1 MLEFSHAKVI
11 NFKAMPKQ
19 VMSTPLSDMEDFYI
33 GQMVTLQ
40 GDTDLNQMLIWLKS
54 KKIGLTYNLIY
65 IYFYNNNQI
74 QLLNLSFFYY
84 IFTDLPKKL

>member
-1 MLEFSHAKVI
+1 MLEFTHAKVI

-40 GDTDLNQMLIWLKS
+40 GDTDLNQM
-54 KKIGLTYNLIY
+54 
-65 IYFYNNNQI
+65 
-74 QLLNLSFFYY
+74 
-84 IFTDLPKKL
+84 